1 MAAETSEP
9 GRRTGA
15 RRPTLEVVAARA
27 GVSKS
32 SVSRVVNGEH
42 TVAPEIRDVV
52 LRAVR
57 ELGYV
62 PNAAARNLV
71 TRRTDAVAM
80 VVSDPPQ
87 GLLSDDPLFSTVV
100 RAASR
105 ALEAAG
111 KQVVLML
118 AESDRS
124 RARVESYVAAGHVDG
139 VLLVSLH
146 GTDPLP
152 AVLARSSLPVVSFG
166 RTAAAS
172 VPYAD
177 LDNTGGAGLAV
188 RHLLERGRRRIA
200 TLTGPLDLI
209 DARERLAGYREAL
222 RGTGRRPL
230 VALGDFTR
238 VSGAEAMR
246 ELLTDEPALDAVF
259 AANDLMAV
267 GALRTLREAGRRV
280 PDDVAVVGFDDIE
293 AAAYSAPPLTTIRS
307 PMADQALATVH
318 LLLTLLDGRPVT
330 PVVMPNELVI
340 REST

>member
-1 MAAETSEP
+1 MEPVAA
-9 GRRTGA
+9 RRSGTK
-15 RRPTLEVVAARA
+15 RPTLDVVAARA

-42 TVAPEIRDVV
+42 TVAPEIRDAVMRV
-52 LRAVR
+52 VR

-62 PNAAARNLV
+62 PNAAARKLV

-87 GLLSDDPLFSTVV
+87 GVLSDDPLFSTVV

-105 ALEAAG
+105 ELEAAD

-124 RARVESYVAAGHVDG
+124 RARVESHVAAGNVDG
-139 VLLVSLH
+139 VLLLSLH
-146 GTDPLP
+146 GADPLP
-152 AVLARSSLPVVSFG
+152 AVLARTGLPMVSLG
-166 RTAAAS
+166 RTAATD
-172 VPYAD
+172 VPYVD
-177 LDNTGGAGLAV
+177 LDNAGGADLAV
-188 RHLLERGRRRIA
+188 RHLLDRGRKRIA
-200 TLTGPLDLI
+200 TVTGPLDLG

-222 RGTGRRPL
+222 RQTGQRPL

-238 VSGAEAMR
+238 ISGAEAM
-246 ELLTDEPALDAVF
+246 EQLLTDEPSLDAVF
-259 AANDLMAV
+259 AANDLMAI
-267 GALRTLREAGRRV
+267 GALRTLRERGRRV

-293 AAAYSAPPLTTIRS
+293 AAAYSAPPLTTVRS
-307 PMADQALATVH
+307 PMADQASAAVR
-318 LLLTLLDGRPVT
+318 LLLGLLAGQAREPVI
-330 PVVMPNELVI
+330 MPNELVV

>member
-1 MAAETSEP
+1 MEP
-9 GRRTGA
+9 GAAKRA
-15 RRPTLEVVAARA
+15 EMKRPTLDVVAARA

-32 SVSRVVNGEH
+32 SVSRVVNGAH
-42 TVAPEIRDVV
+42 TVAPEIRDLVM
-52 LRAVR
+52 RAVR

-87 GLLSDDPLFSTVV
+87 GVLSDDPLFSTVV

-105 ALEAAG
+105 ELEAAG

-139 VLLVSLH
+139 VLLISLH
-146 GTDPLP
+146 GADPLP
-152 AVLARSSLPVVSFG
+152 AVLARTSLPVVSFG
-166 RTAAAS
+166 RTAAPT
-172 VPYAD
+172 VPYVD
-177 LDNTGGAGLAV
+177 LDNAGGARLAV
-188 RHLLERGRRRIA
+188 RHLLDRGRQRIA
-200 TLTGPLDLI
+200 TVTGPLDLS

-222 RGTGRRPL
+222 GHTGRRPL
-230 VALGDFTR
+230 VALGAFTR
-238 VSGAEAMR
+238 MSGAEAMR
-246 ELLTDEPALDAVF
+246 QLLADEPTLDAVF
-259 AANDLMAV
+259 AANDLMAI
-267 GALRTLREAGRRV
+267 GALRTLRESGRRV

-293 AAAYSAPPLTTIRS
+293 AAAYSAPALTTVCS
-307 PMADQALATVH
+307 PMADQALTAVR
-318 LLLTLLDGRPVT
+318 LLLGLLAGRTGESVI
-330 PVVMPNELVI
+330 MPNELVV